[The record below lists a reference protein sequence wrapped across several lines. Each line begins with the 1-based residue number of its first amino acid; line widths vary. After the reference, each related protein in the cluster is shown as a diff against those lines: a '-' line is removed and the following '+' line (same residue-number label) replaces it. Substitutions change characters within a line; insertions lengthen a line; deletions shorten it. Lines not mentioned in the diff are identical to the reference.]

1 MLILGLFGSKLIN
14 QSLCFTDE
22 VFNSDEHLLIL
33 CFCSL
38 KFLFEAVIVLM
49 VQLVEYFHLEG
60 SQSLPPDSEFF
71 LNVTL
76 ELFFF
81 LAVLVGELPVVFGLR

>member
-1 MLILGLFGSKLIN
+1 
-14 QSLCFTDE
+14 
-22 VFNSDEHLLIL
+22 
-33 CFCSL
+33 
-38 KFLFEAVIVLM
+38 M